1 MMRFMF
7 SVTVAAV
14 GLALLAV
21 PETRA
26 ESPSG
31 AGSGHVSYG
40 HMDPSRGE
48 YRHGPGHFD
57 YRFPNHPSQRFG
69 YDRHG
74 FRSLY
79 WSNYRW
85 SRDYRCYVYWAPSY
99 RSWFFYEPTY
109 SYYVP
114 TTYFSQVYPTF
125 TRSVPTVT
133 PTSPVIQQ
141 TSVIV
146 GGPSAPG
153 GPIVPVGPGGPVGP
167 VAGGPVADAGPGPI
181 APPTAPVAIQN
192 TKAGGIVNP

>member
-7 SVTVAAV
+7 SATVAAV

-69 YDRHG
+69 YDSHG

-99 RSWFFYEPTY
+99 RSWFFYEPTF

-114 TTYFSQVYPTF
+114 VSYYRQVYPEV
-125 TRSVPTVT
+125 SPTVATVSST
-133 PTSPVIQQ
+133 PSVVQQ
-141 TSVIV
+141 TSVV
-146 GGPSAPG
+146 VAP
-153 GPIVPVGPGGPVGP
+153 PTPVGP
-167 VAGGPVADAGPGPI
+167 VAETVSPAPIPPVIPAPAAVQNTKVGPGPL
-181 APPTAPVAIQN
+181 
-192 TKAGGIVNP
+192 